1 MKFEE
6 YLKNNPVV
14 IPKSVE
20 DIYSVLEVMQTL
32 LSFKQYLEK
41 NKLDCEIFNQPEQ
54 EVSPYSKDAEKL
66 LKEWKNKMNEPDREW
81 KPFKQQIP
89 LEPDLNYEE
98 QSLYDTR
105 VKYFTDIEDVQ
116 MFVSEFAFYQNRF
129 SLDSFLYQSLKT
141 HGAQQLDRI
150 IKTMIRNK
158 KESLMIVNHENEEYD
173 DNLIDLI
180 YQTVLDYIKPYLI

>member
-54 EVSPYSKDAEKL
+54 KCSPYSKSL
-66 LKEWKNKMNEPDREW
+66 NEWLEKNKMNEPD
-81 KPFKQQIP
+81 
-89 LEPDLNYEE
+89 LNFEE
-98 QSLYDTR
+98 DTQYDTR

-116 MFVSEFAFYQNRF
+116 MFVSEFSFYQSRF
-129 SLDSFLYQSLKT
+129 SVDTFLYQSLKT

-158 KESLMIVNHENEEYD
+158 KESLMIVNHDNEEYD